1 MSEKIAVIGL
11 GYVGLPLVAEL
22 ARHKFDVTGFDIDP
36 TRVDEL
42 KQGHDRTREV
52 NEVMLKACKAVFSTD
67 MQSIAGASFY
77 IVTVPTPVDS
87 KNQPDLTPLKKASE
101 MIGKVL
107 KRGDVVVY
115 ESTVYPGVTE
125 DFCGPILAKAS
136 GLKQGKDFRLGYSP
150 ERINPGDKERTL
162 TKITKIVSGEDDATL
177 ERVADVYERIIQA
190 GIYRAQSIKV
200 AEAAKVTE
208 NIQRD
213 VNIGLM
219 NELAVIFDK
228 MGIRTTDV
236 LQAAG
241 TKWNFLKFTPG
252 LVGGHCIG
260 VDPYYM
266 TSRSE
271 EMGVYAELMLSARR
285 RNNSIAGF
293 VADKTVKMLSAA
305 GLMGPQARVGVIGVT
320 FKENVPDLRN
330 SKVPDIITALKGF
343 GIEPMLADT
352 WVNPVELDHEYPDL
366 KLVPLEALTKLDALI
381 LAVPH
386 QNVLDLGV
394 QSLLGRL
401 KKKGVLIDVK
411 SALEPGDVQGVAYWS
426 L

>member
-1 MSEKIAVIGL
+1 
-11 GYVGLPLVAEL
+11 
-22 ARHKFDVTGFDIDP
+22 
-36 TRVDEL
+36 VD
-42 KQGHDRTREV
+42 G
-52 NEVMLKACKAVFSTD
+52 
-67 MQSIAGASFY
+67 
-77 IVTVPTPVDS
+77 
-87 KNQPDLTPLKKASE
+87 KNQPDLTPLRKASE
-101 MIGKVL
+101 TIGKVL

-125 DFCGPILAKAS
+125 EICGPVLAKSS
-136 GLKQGKDFRLGYSP
+136 GLKQGADFKLGYSP

-162 TKITKIVSGEDDATL
+162 PKITKIVAGEDDATL

-190 GIYRAQSIKV
+190 GIFRAPTIKV

-213 VNIGLM
+213 INIGLM
-219 NELAVIFDK
+219 NELAVVFDK

-236 LQAAG
+236 LAAAG

-260 VDPYYM
+260 VDPYYL
-266 TSRSE
+266 TSKSE
-271 EMGVYAELMLSARR
+271 EIGIYPEMILSARR

-293 VADKTVKMLSAA
+293 IADKTVKMLSNA
-305 GLMGPQARVGVIGVT
+305 GLMGPKARVGVIGVT

-330 SKVPDIITALKGF
+330 SKVPDIMDALQDYGLK
-343 GIEPMLADT
+343 PLLADT
-352 WVNPVELDHEYPDL
+352 WVNVEEFHEEYPKL
-366 KLVPLEALTKLDALI
+366 KLSPLEALVDLDALI

-386 QNVLDLGV
+386 QNVLDAGIA
-394 QSLLGRL
+394 SLVKRV
-401 KKKGVLIDVK
+401 KKGGLLIDVK
-411 SALEPGDVQGVAYWS
+411 SALEPEQVTGLNYWS